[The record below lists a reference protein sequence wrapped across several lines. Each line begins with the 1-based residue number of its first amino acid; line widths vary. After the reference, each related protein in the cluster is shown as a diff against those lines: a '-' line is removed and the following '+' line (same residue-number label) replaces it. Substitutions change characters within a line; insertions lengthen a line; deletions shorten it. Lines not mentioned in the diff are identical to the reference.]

1 MPIPKPVLT
10 YVVGITGHRSARLKD
25 AHRARITQQLGDI
38 FANIEA
44 ECRAELNRNK
54 GLYAEE
60 TPRLRLVTSL
70 ADGADAMAVQQ
81 CPASW
86 TSVGILPFP
95 EERYVAKLRGG
106 NGSKPDDVAVAA
118 YQSAR
123 ERSSGNIVIL
133 PQSGDHDSSGFTRA
147 CNLMLRQID
156 ILVAVWDG
164 HASERAGG
172 TADVVE
178 RALETG
184 IPVIWIAADRDQRPW
199 VILHREDVRRK
210 TENADATTGPI
221 AEIVQRGLGVSGR
234 HGQHEGRWEHG
245 EVGANAEARLGDF
258 LKERV
263 PNWHLAMAYDW
274 ITTFPR
280 LWRWRLV
287 KRLSNPAEVSAQWA
301 GFLSALPVG
310 GEFKTRLETILLPR
324 FAVAD
329 ALASYYGHKYR
340 SAYVLAYILST
351 LAVAVAL
358 FGFLVPHPVHSPGHD
373 VVPLAKITLELFE
386 LGLVGVIVAIVVS
399 GQLGRWHDKWLD
411 YRALAET
418 LRHLRFLGLL
428 GQYEK
433 RAYMEAA
440 ARPGAGWVLWYFRAT
455 MRELAMPAGDF
466 GADYQRKVLSAVI
479 PAELEPQI
487 KYHSDNMTGLRGLH
501 RGLHVMGDSC
511 FVVTLVVLVGFL
523 GVWWSDSIDP
533 DTLAHLAP
541 YVTWI
546 TAFLPALGAAFA
558 GIRFTA
564 DFEGFAERSAQT
576 GSELDALR
584 QRCDLAL
591 DRLDFDMTANV
602 LFESA
607 RIMAADIN
615 GWTTLYSRKHLTLPG

>member
-1 MPIPKPVLT
+1 MSTPKPVLT
-10 YVVGITGHRSARLKD
+10 FTVGVTGHRSARLKD
-25 AHRARITQQLGDI
+25 EHRARIAQQLSDV

-44 ECRAELNRNK
+44 ECRAELDRNK

-60 TPRLRLVTSL
+60 NPRLHLITSL
-70 ADGADAMAVQQ
+70 ADGTDAMAVQQ
-81 CPASW
+81 CPPGW
-86 TSVGILPFP
+86 TNVGILPYP
-95 EERYVAKLRGG
+95 EARYIAELRG
-106 NGSKPDDVAVAA
+106 NDRSTPDEAAVAA
-118 YQSAR
+118 YKTAR
-123 ERSSGNIVIL
+123 EKTAGNVVIL
-133 PQSGDHDSSGFTRA
+133 PQSGPHDTAGFARA
-147 CNLMLRQID
+147 RSLLLRQID
-156 ILVAVWDG
+156 ILVAVWDD
-164 HASERAGG
+164 HSPKQAGG
-172 TADVVE
+172 TADVIE
-178 RALETG
+178 SALEAG
-184 IPVIWIAADRDQRPW
+184 IPVIWIAADKVQKPW
-199 VILHREDVRRK
+199 VILRLEDVRRK
-210 TENADATTGPI
+210 SENADATSGPI
-221 AEIVQRGLGVSGR
+221 ADIVKHELAVSGR
-234 HGQHEGRWEHG
+234 HARQEGRWELD
-245 EVGANAEARLGDF
+245 EFGASAEKRLDDF

-263 PNWHLAMAYDW
+263 PNWHAATAYDC

-287 KRLSNPAEVSAQWA
+287 KRLSSTSDVGARWA
-301 GFLSALPVG
+301 DFLSALPDG
-310 GEFKTRLETILLPR
+310 GEFKARIEAILLPR
-324 FAVAD
+324 FAAAD

-340 SAYVLAYILST
+340 SAYVLAYGLST

-358 FGFLVPHPVHSPGHD
+358 LGFLIPHVDHPLGHNA
-373 VVPLAKITLELFE
+373 VPLSKIVLEFVE
-386 LGLVGVIVAIVVS
+386 LVLVGTIVSIVAW

-418 LRHLRFLGLL
+418 LRHLRFLGPL

-455 MRELAMPAGDF
+455 MRELALPAGDF

-487 KYHSDNMTGLRGLH
+487 KYHADNMTALRGLH
-501 RGLHVMGDSC
+501 RWLHVMGDAC
-511 FVVTLVVLVGFL
+511 FVVTLLVLTGFL
-523 GVWWSDSIDP
+523 GVWMFGSIDP
-533 DTLAHLAP
+533 DALGRWAP
-541 YVTWI
+541 AVTWI

-558 GIRFTA
+558 GIRFTG

-576 GSELDALR
+576 GSELDTLR

-591 DRLDFDMTANV
+591 DRLDFDMTAGV